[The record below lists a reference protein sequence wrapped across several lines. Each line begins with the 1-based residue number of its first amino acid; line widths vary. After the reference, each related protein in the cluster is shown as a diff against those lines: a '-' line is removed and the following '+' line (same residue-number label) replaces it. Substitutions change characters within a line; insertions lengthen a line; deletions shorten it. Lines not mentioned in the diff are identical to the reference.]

1 VKTLCIAGSSLLAS
15 SELSEKELKIENLTT
30 FSFQSLTPVHA
41 AAVISS
47 WWNASSS
54 VGNMYPCCFGPMLIA
69 LHERLSEV
77 EIRMAL
83 GNKGLQWRPKE
94 K

>member
-1 VKTLCIAGSSLLAS
+1 MACSHRAVKTLCIAGSSLLAS

-54 VGNMYPCCFGPMLIA
+54 VGNMYPCCFGPINPFQKSHPSA
-69 LHERLSEV
+69 KS
-77 EIRMAL
+77 A
-83 GNKGLQWRPKE
+83 
-94 K
+94 